1 MHNRLSAQFDIMK
14 LAKLTYLPVIG
25 LTLALAAGCH
35 KGLDKTTHIPG
46 QAPTAP
52 KDTAAGMRGPGE
64 GGVATGERPGSE
76 RPTAEVI
83 PPGKEGLPLSGI
95 DRSNWTRNREE
106 FAAQT
111 VHFDYDKSNI
121 KPSEVS
127 KLEEVARRMK

>member
-1 MHNRLSAQFDIMK
+1 MHNRLSAQFDNMK

-52 KDTAAGMRGPGE
+52 KDTYAGIRDPGA
-64 GGVATGERPGSE
+64 GGVANPGGERPGSE
-76 RPTAEVI
+76 RPTGEVI

-95 DRSNWTRNREE
+95 DRSN
-106 FAAQT
+106 
-111 VHFDYDKSNI
+111 
-121 KPSEVS
+121 
-127 KLEEVARRMK
+127 